1 MGIVC
6 CEEEDLGEVTPCE
19 LEPDELA
26 LVTVA
31 DEPVAAEARQGW
43 QACWQACHIRVDLM
57 TADDTQDNGVK
68 LASRMQYNM

>member
-1 MGIVC
+1 MGILC

-43 QACWQACHIRVDLM
+43 QACWQACHIRVD
-57 TADDTQDNGVK
+57 
-68 LASRMQYNM
+68 